1 MNPQPPAST
10 DRPSSLRAA
19 GAAPWEP
26 DQAAK
31 VILDAFDAA
40 DRQGSHPASITVQ
53 WDDATLALDL
63 QSWRGFQDGS
73 LGLEAVAA
81 RLQIQSSG
89 DPEAV
94 AKASAG
100 AAALGRGKVQG
111 NAAPSS
117 SLLSVETLKHPV
129 FLGGCGLLFLLGGCG
144 IVALFIRFLFR
155 RTPAQP
161 APSTAPSDRPTPAA
175 PPPTRIF
182 PAGAPPRPATALH
195 FLSGPLSGRTV
206 PLGPRV
212 RIGREI
218 VGNDLVLEDAS
229 VSRHHALIEGA
240 ADGFRVSDLASS
252 NGTFLNGL
260 RLDRPLSLGAG
271 DQLKVGQI
279 LIEIR

>member
-10 DRPSSLRAA
+10 DRPSSLRMA

-40 DRQGSHPASITVQ
+40 DRQGSHPASITVR

-63 QSWRGFQDGS
+63 QSWRGFRDGS
-73 LGLEAVAA
+73 LSLEAVAT
-81 RLQIQSSG
+81 RLQIQSSA
-89 DPEAV
+89 DPDAV

-100 AAALGRGKVQG
+100 ASTLGPGKVQG
-111 NAAPSS
+111 TSAAS
-117 SLLSVETLKHPV
+117 SLLSAETLKHPV
-129 FLGGCGLLFLLGGCG
+129 FLGGCGLLFLLGACVL
-144 IVALFIRFLFR
+144 VALFIRFLIR
-155 RTPAQP
+155 RPPASP
-161 APSTAPSDRPTPAA
+161 APSRPPSDRPTPAA

-182 PAGAPPRPATALH
+182 PAGAPPRPATELH

-206 PLGPRV
+206 PLGPRI

-260 RLDRPLSLGAG
+260 RLDRPLGLGAG

-279 LIEIR
+279 LIEVR